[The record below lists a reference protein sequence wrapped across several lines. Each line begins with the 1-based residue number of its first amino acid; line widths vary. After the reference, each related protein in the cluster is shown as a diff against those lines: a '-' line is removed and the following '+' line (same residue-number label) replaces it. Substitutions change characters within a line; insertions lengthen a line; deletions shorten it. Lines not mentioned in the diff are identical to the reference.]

1 MRVKTGP
8 VRRARHKK
16 VLKAAKGYRMTKN
29 RLYRVAHEAVLHA
42 GQYAYAGR
50 KKRKRDLRRLWIT
63 RINATLEG
71 ENIKYSRFVNLL
83 RKGKIE
89 LNRKILAHLA
99 LYDPKTFKALLAKIK
114 TPAKK
119 SSSSQDE
126 KNN

>member
-63 RINATLEG
+63 RLHAALEG
-71 ENIKYSRFVNLL
+71 ENIKYSRFINLL
-83 RKGKIE
+83 KKEKIE

-99 LYDPKTFKALLAKIK
+99 LYDPKSFKALLTKIK

-119 SSSSQDE
+119 NSSSQDG
-126 KNN
+126 KSN